1 MIVSTNKTRRLWTFL
16 RFSALLLLLVIF
28 FLPLA
33 GMVLTSLKQNSE
45 LYVYPP
51 KILPKAAQWMNY
63 ATALTMINYGKFF
76 VNSVILVVFHTVP
89 AVLASSLIGY
99 GFSRFRVRES
109 KVLFF
114 LMLSTMMIPFMVTVV
129 PLYIMIAKTGMLDRR
144 GFWILWGLKGTPF
157 LIFLFRQYFSTI
169 PAAFEEYAMIEGA
182 RKFQIYRLVMFPLV
196 QTAVLIGTILV
207 VQWTWSDYLLPI
219 LFLRGDKLTLAVKL
233 ARGYITYEGD
243 LLQNVAMAGIVYYT
257 LPIIIVFFALQRR
270 FVAGLLS
277 GGLKG

>member
-1 MIVSTNKTRRLWTFL
+1 MIVSKRNTRGLWTFL
-16 RFSALLLLLVIF
+16 KLCTLILLLAIF

-51 KILPKAAQWMNY
+51 KIFPKVAQWVNY
-63 ATALTMINYGKFF
+63 ATALTMIDYGKFF
-76 VNSVILVVFHTVP
+76 INSVILVVFHTVP

-114 LMLSTMMIPFMVTVV
+114 LMLSTMMIPFMVTLV

-157 LIFLFRQYFSTI
+157 LIFLFRQYYSTI
-169 PAAFEEYAMIEGA
+169 PTAFEEYAMIEGA

-219 LFLRGDKLTLAVKL
+219 LFLRGDKLTLAVTL
-233 ARGYITYEGD
+233 AKGYNTYEGD

-257 LPIIIVFFALQRR
+257 LPIVIVFFALQKR

>member
-169 PAAFEEYAMIEGA
+169 PAAIEESAMIEGA

-257 LPIIIVFFALQRR
+257 LPIIIVFFVLQRR